1 MKILIFYA
9 SYGGGHLN
17 AAKSINDYIISNYP
31 NYDVELIDCMK
42 YVNKTIEKLTT
53 AAYRDMAKKAPWAWG
68 KIYSDSQKGP
78 LAHLS
83 SRSNKIMAIKLLR
96 LLREKQPDVIIST
109 HPFGSQMCSY
119 LKRKNKITAKIATIM
134 TDFSPHDQWLVG
146 HKFTDYFFVANDK
159 MKNYL
164 ISKGIAE
171 NKVFVTGIPI
181 SNRFLKTYNKKEIL
195 DTYNLSED
203 KFTVLFFGG
212 GEFGLGKTKTAE
224 IFESFVQE
232 SLKEKIQIIAIAGR
246 NPKMKASFKEIV
258 SKYSVNTTTTNTTDI
273 TNNVKILEFT
283 NQVPE
288 LMSISDLVVTKP
300 GGLTTSES
308 LASHLPMLIINPIPG
323 QEEENAEFLEDKGI
337 AIWLRKNDDS
347 KLIIE
352 NLLADNKK
360 LNLMKENTKLLAR
373 PHSTE
378 TICKMILGTE
388 QKII

>member
-53 AAYRDMAKKAPWAWG
+53 AAYREMAKKAPWAWG

-164 ISKGIAE
+164 ISKGITE
-171 NKVFVTGIPI
+171 NKISVTGIPI

-246 NPKMKASFKEIV
+246 NPKMKASFNEIV